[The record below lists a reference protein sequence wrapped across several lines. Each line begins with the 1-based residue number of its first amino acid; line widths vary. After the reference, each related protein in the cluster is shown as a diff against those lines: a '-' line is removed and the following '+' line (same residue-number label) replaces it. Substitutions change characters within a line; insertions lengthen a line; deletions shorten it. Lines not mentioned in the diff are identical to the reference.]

1 MQSKGFILAAAAGV
15 AWGTIPLTVKLIY
28 SIGSASP
35 LEISFFRFLIAFA
48 VILPV
53 MRMKKEH
60 FLVNKWSI
68 LMGFSGVFWMSYISF
83 YGIQYTSAVN
93 ATILFNSNP
102 LFVAVLSLLLKWE
115 KLSFSSVAGILLGI
129 SGVVLVS
136 GLRGIDFY
144 VWGDLLVLL
153 GAFGWA
159 VYTVLGYKL
168 RETSSLSV
176 TASSLLWGLVWFG
189 SIIWREVPVS
199 ITGPAWMWIVYIGLI
214 PTACAFVFYIKAV
227 DLIGSTRA
235 SVFQYL
241 APAVAVVLSFVFHL
255 EDVTVY
261 QIVGIILIVIG
272 IELTRRSRAF

>member
-53 MRMKKEH
+53 MRMKKEP

-255 EDVTVY
+255 EGVTVY